1 MKITKKNI
9 ILLLALMLTTLA
21 HAQAS
26 IGEKAKKD
34 LIQKTS
40 FGGYV
45 IGKATITDQDLDAST
60 KSHTDFDIRLVRAY
74 VDGKVLDFKYKLQL
88 ELNGKPGDYANEKG
102 VRIVDA
108 WAEWQKYKFFYV
120 RFGQF
125 KRAFTF
131 ENPMNPWDI
140 GFGAYS
146 QLITKLAGMSDRVGE
161 HSSNGRDLGLQFQGD
176 FLPIGNNRH
185 NFVHYQVGV
194 YNGQGINHKD
204 ENRSKD
210 IIGGV
215 YVHPVKELAVGVFG
229 WTGDYT
235 KDGITVDRNR
245 MAFGLKYESAWT
257 VRAEYATS
265 EGHKITDYD
274 SNGILKEGTSDKA
287 DAWYVM
293 IGAPLSPKLKVY
305 AKWDVYRDKKEWSSQ
320 KALYCLAANYYF
332 YKNLKIQANYTYTNN
347 RSTANDGHYNTFD
360 LQLYWRF

>member
-1 MKITKKNI
+1 MKITRNI
-9 ILLLALMLTTLA
+9 TLLLALMLTTFTQ
-21 HAQAS
+21 AQTS

-34 LIQKTS
+34 LIQQTS

-45 IGKATITDQDLDAST
+45 IGKATATDQHLNAST
-60 KSHTDFDIRLVRAY
+60 KSHTDFDIRLIRAY

-88 ELNGKPGDYANEKG
+88 ELNGKPGDYSNEKG

-146 QLITKLAGMSDRVGE
+146 QLITKLAGMNDRVGE

-176 FLPIGNNRH
+176 FLPMGNDRH
-185 NFVHYQVGV
+185 NFIHYQVGV

-210 IIGGV
+210 VIGGIYV
-215 YVHPVKELAVGVFG
+215 YPVKQLAVGVFG

-235 KDGITVDRNR
+235 KNGITVDRNR
-245 MAFGLKYESAWT
+245 MAFGVKYESAWT

-265 EGHKITDYD
+265 EGHKITDYSSD
-274 SNGILKEGTSDKA
+274 GILKAGTSNKA
-287 DAWYVM
+287 DAWYMTV
-293 IGAPLSPKLKVY
+293 GAPLSRKCKVY
-305 AKWDVYRDKKEWSSQ
+305 AKWDVYRDSKNWSSQ
-320 KALYCLAANYYF
+320 KSLYCLAANYYF
-332 YKNLKIQANYTYTNN
+332 YKNLKIQANYTYTNDK
-347 RSTANDGHYNTFD
+347 STANDGHYNTFD

>member
-1 MKITKKNI
+1 M
-9 ILLLALMLTTLA
+9 LLLALMLTTLA

-45 IGKATITDQDLDAST
+45 IGKATVTDQDLDAST

-88 ELNGKPGDYANEKG
+88 ELNGKPGDYTNEKG

-176 FLPIGNNRH
+176 FLPVGNDKH

-210 IIGGV
+210 VIGGAYV
-215 YVHPVKELAVGVFG
+215 YPVKELAVGVFG

-235 KDGITVDRNR
+235 KNGITVDRNR
-245 MAFGLKYESAWT
+245 MAFGLKYESTWT

-265 EGHKITDYD
+265 EGHKITDYGND
-274 SNGILKEGTSDKA
+274 GILKEGTSDKA
-287 DAWYVM
+287 DAWYVT

-305 AKWDVYRDKKEWSSQ
+305 AKWDVYRDKKEWGSQ

-347 RSTANDGHYNTFD
+347 KSTANDGHYNTFD

>member
-140 GFGAYS
+140 GFGYGNGIRTGTA
-146 QLITKLAGMSDRVGE
+146 AGT
-161 HSSNGRDLGLQFQGD
+161 GRG
-176 FLPIGNNRH
+176 H
-185 NFVHYQVGV
+185 GV
-194 YNGQGINHKD
+194 W
-204 ENRSKD
+204 R
-210 IIGGV
+210 
-215 YVHPVKELAVGVFG
+215 PA
-229 WTGDYT
+229 
-235 KDGITVDRNR
+235 DGIPPDSGIS
-245 MAFGLKYESAWT
+245 AF
-257 VRAEYATS
+257 
-265 EGHKITDYD
+265 
-274 SNGILKEGTSDKA
+274 
-287 DAWYVM
+287 
-293 IGAPLSPKLKVY
+293 
-305 AKWDVYRDKKEWSSQ
+305 
-320 KALYCLAANYYF
+320 F
-332 YKNLKIQANYTYTNN
+332 
-347 RSTANDGHYNTFD
+347 
-360 LQLYWRF
+360 